1 MSSTATT
8 GSTGTQKSCATL
20 NTTLTTIPETEP
32 DLITRAH
39 TQKRQLETREKARDK
54 QWVFQGKVQGSIIFR
69 QYYPEGGWGCVILL
83 VGLIMVL
90 LTSGLQLCLG
100 VLVRPATW
108 KFKPSLISFVSLS
121 GFSLSVSM
129 ALSPLVVTFCKV
141 FNKISSE
148 FSLSTNFSIYSSS
161 SKTFFSE

>member
-32 DLITRAH
+32 DLITRVN
-39 TQKRQLETREKARDK
+39 TQKRQPETREKARDK

-90 LTSGLQLCLG
+90 LTSGIQLSLG

-129 ALSPLVVTFCKV
+129 ALSPLVVAFCKV
-141 FNKISSE
+141 INKLQI
-148 FSLSTNFSIYSSS
+148 FIFTPL
-161 SKTFFSE
+161 

>member
-32 DLITRAH
+32 DLITRVN
-39 TQKRQLETREKARDK
+39 TQTRQPETREKARDK
-54 QWVFQGKVQGSIIFR
+54 QWVFQGKVQGSIIVR

-90 LTSGLQLCLG
+90 LTSGIQLSLG

-141 FNKISSE
+141 INKLQI
-148 FSLSTNFSIYSSS
+148 FIFTPL
-161 SKTFFSE
+161 

>member
-20 NTTLTTIPETEP
+20 DTTLTTIPETEP
-32 DLITRAH
+32 DLITRVH
-39 TQKRQLETREKARDK
+39 TQTRQPETREKARDK

-90 LTSGLQLCLG
+90 LTSGIQLSLG

-141 FNKISSE
+141 INKLQI
-148 FSLSTNFSIYSSS
+148 FIFTPL
-161 SKTFFSE
+161 

>member
-39 TQKRQLETREKARDK
+39 TQKRQPEPREKARDK

-90 LTSGLQLCLG
+90 LTSGIQLSLG

-129 ALSPLVVTFCKV
+129 ALSPLVVAFCKV
-141 FNKISSE
+141 MNKLQI
-148 FSLSTNFSIYSSS
+148 F
-161 SKTFFSE
+161 TFTPL

>member
-39 TQKRQLETREKARDK
+39 TQKLEPETRREKARDK

-83 VGLIMVL
+83 MGLIMVL
-90 LTSGLQLCLG
+90 LTSGIQLSLG

-121 GFSLSVSM
+121 GFSLSLSM
-129 ALSPLVVTFCKV
+129 ALSPLVVAFCKV
-141 FNKISSE
+141 TKKFIGPK
-148 FSLSTNFSIYSSS
+148 FS
-161 SKTFFSE
+161 FFTSPSL